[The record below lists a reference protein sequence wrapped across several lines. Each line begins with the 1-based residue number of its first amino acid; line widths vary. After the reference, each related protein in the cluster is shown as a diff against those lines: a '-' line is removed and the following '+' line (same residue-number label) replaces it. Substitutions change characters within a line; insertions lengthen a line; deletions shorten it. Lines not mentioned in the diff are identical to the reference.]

1 MAAVPP
7 RSGEQE
13 LKLLLRPQDVPR
25 LRARLDALAAARSE
39 TVDSTYLDTPDHRLA
54 RARAALRLRAL
65 GTGRRKR
72 WVQTL
77 KTGDDGSAFSLRGEW
92 ETPARGGRLAPDLL
106 DGSPLARLLAGAAAP
121 SGATPGNGLERNG
134 ETAGAPPD
142 VLADG
147 LALLAPVFR
156 TCFERTAWNVHF
168 GGASIEAVI
177 DEGFIASGSR
187 KEPLLEA
194 ELELKDGPSEA
205 IWRLALELAGC
216 PGGRGRADLCLLPY
230 GDSKAARGYRLALGI
245 AAAPSNARSAPAL
258 TAAEGVEVAARR
270 FLAGEMVPL
279 LANTIGLQA
288 RTDSE
293 FVHQARVTV
302 RRMRAGLDLLGTRLP
317 RSLQDGL
324 EALGKQLGAVRD
336 WDVLCEH
343 LLPRMIAAH
352 DSSAG
357 PGWARVAA
365 TAQRRQ
371 RAALGR
377 LRRQMQ
383 EPPFAQFA
391 LRLLQ
396 WTDTPPALPGSPLD
410 TLAITSVTKRMR
422 RVAKAARGFARRS
435 AQRQHRIRVQAKTLR
450 YGIEILSGFLPRNS
464 AAEAR
469 RALARFQDAAG
480 RAQDLR
486 VLVAAV
492 ERLTRSARLRRAARA
507 WAREGRAKA
516 VAKAQGL
523 AARLSAWR

>member
-7 RSGEQE
+7 RTGEQE
-13 LKLLLRPQDVPR
+13 LKLLLRPQDVLR
-25 LRARLDALAAARSE
+25 LRARLDALAAPRSE

-72 WVQTL
+72 WVQTF

-92 ETPARGGRLAPDLL
+92 ETPARGGRLAPHLL
-106 DGSPLARLLAGAAAP
+106 ADSPLARLLAGTAAP
-121 SGATPGNGLERNG
+121 IGATPGRLDRSGAP
-134 ETAGAPPD
+134 AGAPPAVPAD
-142 VLADG
+142 V

-156 TCFERTAWNVHF
+156 TCFERTAWNLHF

-177 DEGFIASGSR
+177 DEGFIASGTR

-194 ELELKDGPSEA
+194 ELELKDGPPEA
-205 IWRLALELAGC
+205 IWRLALDLAGC

-245 AAAPSNARSAPAL
+245 AATPSNARSAPAL
-258 TAAEGVEVAARR
+258 TVAEGAEAAARR
-270 FLAGEMVPL
+270 FVAGEMVPL

-302 RRMRAGLDLLGTRLP
+302 RRMRAGLEMLGTRLP
-317 RSLQDGL
+317 RSLEGGL

-336 WDVLCEH
+336 WDVLCEN
-343 LLPRMIAAH
+343 LLPRLIAAH
-352 DSSAG
+352 DGGAG
-357 PGWARVAA
+357 PGWAGVAA

-377 LRRQMQ
+377 LRRQLQ
-383 EPPFAQFA
+383 EPSFAQFA

-410 TLAITSVTKRMR
+410 TVAIDSVRKRMG
-422 RVAKAARGFARRS
+422 RVVKAARGFARRS

-450 YGIEILSGFLPRNS
+450 YGIEILSGFLPRTN

-492 ERLTRSARLRRAARA
+492 ERLTRSAPLRRRARA
-507 WAREGRAKA
+507 WARDGRRKA

-523 AARLSAWR
+523 AAHLSAWR